1 MGHPNHED
9 SRMAAA
15 RDGPTL
21 QARACSTMDRT
32 TTAGLGS
39 MACPPLLNLVA
50 DLLLLLLLLLLL
62 VVVVVV
68 HQRTLLLPVVHVRG
82 CPRHRPCFLGTHP
95 LESERLV
102 PPYPAPILLVAVSKD
117 QSRNNMQPLVV
128 APVARV
134 CPSRRAMEILHRA
147 GAIGSAIMLLQGFRL
162 GYYM

>member
-1 MGHPNHED
+1 M
-9 SRMAAA
+9 
-15 RDGPTL
+15 
-21 QARACSTMDRT
+21 
-32 TTAGLGS
+32 
-39 MACPPLLNLVA
+39 A

-68 HQRTLLLPVVHVRG
+68 LLVVVVHQRILLLPVVHVRG

-128 APVARV
+128 APVARI